1 MRKVIMMGIMCAAFM
16 MMPVTAMAAPAKTA
30 EGLTFDAEYYLA
42 NNPDVVSVFG
52 NDATAAYKHYLQY
65 GIKEGRPAFAGDT
78 GQTYTAPVKTETT
91 KKTSSSTPSRE
102 SVASGTLLAS
112 YDIVL
117 YPSSASNTNARLAC
131 DLIDGATVAPGKEFS
146 FNGTTGERTSEKGFV
161 KADVIVNKQH
171 VKALGGGV
179 CKVSTGLY
187 NAVLGAGLDVT
198 ERYSHSLACAYA
210 KKDATVSY
218 GSKDFKF
225 VNNTDKTIM
234 VGTAYDANGFH
245 FYLYQV

>member
-1 MRKVIMMGIMCAAFM
+1 MKKVLMMGIMC
-16 MMPVTAMAAPAKTA
+16 VTFIMAPLNVMAAPTKTA

-42 NNPDVVSVFG
+42 NNPDVVNVFG
-52 NDATAAYKHYLQY
+52 NDATAAYKHYLEY
-65 GIKEGRPAFAGDT
+65 GIKEGRPAFEGDN
-78 GQTYTAPVKTETT
+78 GQTYTPVVKSTT
-91 KKTSSSTPSRE
+91 KKSSVPSRE
-102 SVASGTLLAS
+102 STATGTLLAS
-112 YDIVL
+112 YDIEL

-131 DLIDGATVAPGKEFS
+131 DLIDGITVAPGKEFS

-179 CKVSTGLY
+179 CKVSTGIY
-187 NAVLGAGLDVT
+187 NTVLGAGLNVT
-198 ERYSHSLACAYA
+198 ERYSHSLKCTYA
-210 KKDATVSY
+210 KQDATVSY

-225 VNNTDKTIM
+225 VNNTDKSIV